1 LPAWIGGH
9 TLAAPKGEPIN
20 DKQTRRRRRDPPV
33 RSCPPRKEVHM
44 ILSRRDALI
53 GGSALAAS
61 AGIGRRARAD
71 TPTVRIGVLTDL
83 SGQYRDNS
91 GPTTVLAARQAVE
104 DFNPSAH
111 GFAVEILS
119 ADHQQKPD
127 VGAGIARH
135 WFDRDQVDAVADVN
149 NTAIALAVNNVVVAK
164 NKALLI
170 SGAASA
176 DLTGKYCSPNAVHFA
191 PDTWFDSHSTGGAIL
206 KDGGDS
212 WYLIVADYTFG
223 HALANDLTAL
233 VTKAGG
239 KVLGSAPYP
248 FPGTTDYSSFLLQA
262 QASGAKVIGLCNTG
276 GDMENCVKQAAE
288 FNLMNQGIKVA
299 ALVGFITEVKSMGL
313 ETAQGLL
320 ISGIFYWDLNE
331 RTRAFTRRFL
341 PKTPNNYP
349 SDLHAACYASVTH
362 YLKGVAALGP
372 AKAASGLDAIN
383 WMKATPTDDDCFGH
397 ASIRADGRFITAG
410 YLFRVKTPAQSKSAW
425 DVFNVVSTTPADQA
439 FRPMSEGGCS
449 LIHS

>member
-1 LPAWIGGH
+1 
-9 TLAAPKGEPIN
+9 
-20 DKQTRRRRRDPPV
+20 
-33 RSCPPRKEVHM
+33 M

>member
-1 LPAWIGGH
+1 
-9 TLAAPKGEPIN
+9 
-20 DKQTRRRRRDPPV
+20 
-33 RSCPPRKEVHM
+33 M

-53 GGSALAAS
+53 GGTAIAAS
-61 AGIGRRARAD
+61 AAAGRRARAQA
-71 TPTVRIGVLTDL
+71 TPTIRIGVLTDL

-91 GPTTVLAARQAVE
+91 GPTTVLAAKQAVE

-111 GFAVEILS
+111 GMNVEIIS
-119 ADHQQKPD
+119 ADHQQKAD
-127 VGAGIARH
+127 VGAGIARQ
-135 WFDRDQVDAVADVN
+135 WFDRDDVDAIADVN

-206 KDGGDS
+206 KNGGTS

-233 VTKAGG
+233 VTASGG

-288 FNLMNQGIKVA
+288 FNLMNQGIKIA

-313 ETAQGLL
+313 ETGQGLL
-320 ISGIFYWDLNE
+320 LSGIFYWDLND
-331 RTRAFTRRFL
+331 RTRAFTKRFL

-349 SDLHAACYASVTH
+349 SDLHAACYSSVTH

-372 AKAASGLDAIN
+372 AKAKSGLDAIN

-397 ASIRADGRFITAG
+397 ASIRPDGRFICPG
-410 YLFRVKTPAQSKSAW
+410 YLFKVKTPQESKSPW
-425 DVFNVVSTTPADQA
+425 DVFNVISTTPADKA

-449 LIHS
+449 LIHT